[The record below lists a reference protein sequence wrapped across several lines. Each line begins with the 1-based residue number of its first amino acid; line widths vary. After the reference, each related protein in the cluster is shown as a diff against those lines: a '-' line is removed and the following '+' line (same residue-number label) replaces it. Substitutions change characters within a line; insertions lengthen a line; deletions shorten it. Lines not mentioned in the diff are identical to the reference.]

1 MPSKLHIPTYTSKD
15 FIVMVA
21 SMLPFSVFMGH
32 VLFGDQ
38 YYQHA
43 GSFLLITLVLF
54 AICGSTFFL
63 YGIVALWLSRRLPHD
78 RQIPKKL
85 AISIGL
91 FLLISVTFLNLLLR
105 LLDSIALYGYSY
117 RTEHFW
123 NLFAV
128 LGSLNIL
135 LTFVHECIAYF
146 ERYKATAIETETL
159 KREYTRSRLL
169 GLQSQVNP
177 HFLFNNLN
185 TLSSLIQED
194 NEKAEAYL
202 DELSK
207 VYRYLLRHNDA
218 QLVTLDTEL
227 RYLQSYVYLL
237 QQRHGSGLQLQVLVN
252 EAQKTLHIPPLTL
265 QMILENCMTNNSLS
279 KSAPLVISICSE
291 EDHWLKVHNNAQPRV
306 GQDGANP
313 DDSLDN
319 IISKIHLL
327 CREEVSIR
335 SSATERVIFIPLI
348 TCLEEVAA

>member
-1 MPSKLHIPTYTSKD
+1 MPAKLHIPTYTSKD
-15 FIVMVA
+15 FIVMVV
-21 SMLPFSVFMGH
+21 SMLPFTVFMGH
-32 VLFGDQ
+32 VLFADRYWQ
-38 YYQHA
+38 NA
-43 GSFLLITLVLF
+43 ASFLNITLVLF
-54 AICGSTFFL
+54 SVCGSTFFV
-63 YGIVALWLSRRLPHD
+63 YGIVAVWLSRRLPHD

-91 FLLISVTFLNLLLR
+91 FLLISVAFLNLLLR
-105 LLDSIALYGYSY
+105 LLDSMALFNYSY
-117 RTEHFW
+117 RIEHFW
-123 NLFAV
+123 NLFAA

-146 ERYKATAIETETL
+146 ERYRATVIETETL

-194 NEKAEAYL
+194 NQQAEAYL

-227 RYLQSYVYLL
+227 HYLQSYVYLL
-237 QQRHGSGLQLQVLVN
+237 QQRHGGGLQLHLSVN
-252 EAQKTLHIPPLTL
+252 EAQKALQIPPLTL
-265 QMILENCMTNNSLS
+265 QMIVEDCMAHNSLS
-279 KSAPLVISICSE
+279 KSAPLVISIKSDE
-291 EDHWLKVHNNAQPRV
+291 AHWLEVRNNAQPRV
-306 GQDGANP
+306 GQEPETSG
-313 DDSLDN
+313 DSLEN

-327 CREEVSIR
+327 CREEVAIR
-335 SSATERVIFIPLI
+335 IGPTERIIYIPLI
-348 TCLEEVAA
+348 ACMEEVAA

>member
-1 MPSKLHIPTYTSKD
+1 
-15 FIVMVA
+15 MVA
-21 SMLPFSVFMGH
+21 SMLPFSIFMGH
-32 VLFGDQ
+32 VLLGDF
-38 YYQHA
+38 YWKDA
-43 GSFLLITLVLF
+43 GTFLLITLVLF
-54 AICGSTFFL
+54 TICGTTFFI
-63 YGIVALWLSRRLPHD
+63 YGFVAVWLRYRLPHD

-91 FLLISVTFLNLLLR
+91 FLLISITFLNLLLR
-105 LLDSIALYGYSY
+105 FLDSIALFDYSY
-117 RTEHFW
+117 RMEHFW
-123 NLFAV
+123 NLFAA

-218 QLVTLDTEL
+218 QLVSLETEL
-227 RYLQSYVYLL
+227 RYLNSYVYLL
-237 QQRHGSGLQLQVLVN
+237 QQRHGSGLQLQVGVN
-252 EAQKTLHIPPLTL
+252 EAQKALQIPPLTL
-265 QMILENCMTNNSLS
+265 QMIVENCMANNSLS
-279 KSAPLVISICSE
+279 KSAPLVISIRSDE
-291 EDHWLKVHNNAQPRV
+291 EHWLEVRNNAQPRV
-306 GQDGANP
+306 GQEQGLP
-313 DDSLDN
+313 EDSLDN
-319 IISKIHLL
+319 IIRKIHLL
-327 CREEVSIR
+327 CREEVAIR
-335 SSATERVIFIPLI
+335 TSPNERVIYIPLI
-348 TCLEEVAA
+348 ACKEEVAA